1 MIYWWAILAIWLG
14 DPIVLHCQLHR
25 KTLPHLGS
33 DIYVPT
39 SQYATLPLSLG
50 QSRAMRIGHLC
61 CEAKLLTMCAGIG
74 YATGSNVPRSAQKR
88 SGSVL
93 IQPVRL

>member
-1 MIYWWAILAIWLG
+1 MISWWAIVAIWLG
-14 DPIVLHCQLHR
+14 DPIVLHCEL
-25 KTLPHLGS
+25 HLGS
-33 DIYVPT
+33 DLNVST
-39 SQYATLPLSLG
+39 SQYASG

-61 CEAKLLTMCAGIG
+61 CEAKLLMMRAGIG